1 MKLYRCT
8 STHTT
13 MPIWVCFN
21 VSIIVIEVHA
31 ELILD
36 CKVKEAI
43 SSIQTLHN
51 ESFWLIFTF
60 KLSKLGKCYFTSQKI
75 NQ

>member
-1 MKLYRCT
+1 MKLYRYT
-8 STHTT
+8 STHST

-21 VSIIVIEVHA
+21 VSIIVIEVHV